1 MSSVTSY
8 IDMKLQINYIQQPQ
22 LGSMKE
28 LREKKRERDGK
39 LWLLQQI
46 NYIKSNNYLQRNC
59 YKLS

>member
-39 LWLLQQI
+39 L
-46 NYIKSNNYLQRNC
+46 
-59 YKLS
+59 